1 MTRRLLISYLSL
13 AFVVLAMLEVP
24 LGFINARG
32 ERAQLTAKVER
43 DAVTIAS
50 LAESTIE
57 GDAPTSNLPAIK
69 ALAARYA
76 ADTGAR
82 VVITG
87 KNGIS
92 VIDTNPP
99 APGARSFATRPEFR
113 AALRGDVAT
122 GTRHSSTLGYDLLYV
137 AVPIASGNPTSRRL
151 TSTSPEMPPACAS
164 VSSLDLVKVYEG
176 AAMTVPVVR
185 RRRL

>member
-57 GDAPTSNLPAIK
+57 GDARRRTCP
-69 ALAARYA
+69 R
-76 ADTGAR
+76 
-82 VVITG
+82 
-87 KNGIS
+87 
-92 VIDTNPP
+92 
-99 APGARSFATRPEFR
+99 
-113 AALRGDVAT
+113 
-122 GTRHSSTLGYDLLYV
+122 
-137 AVPIASGNPTSRRL
+137 SRR
-151 TSTSPEMPPACAS
+151 SPTGMRPTRAPAS
-164 VSSLDLVKVYEG
+164 
-176 AAMTVPVVR
+176 
-185 RRRL
+185 

>member
-13 AFVVLAMLEVP
+13 AVVVFAMLEVP

-69 ALAARYA
+69 ALGRRYA
-76 ADTGAR
+76 ADTG
-82 VVITG
+82 
-87 KNGIS
+87 
-92 VIDTNPP
+92 
-99 APGARSFATRPEFR
+99 R
-113 AALRGDVAT
+113 A
-122 GTRHSSTLGYDLLYV
+122 S
-137 AVPIASGNPTSRRL
+137 
-151 TSTSPEMPPACAS
+151 
-164 VSSLDLVKVYEG
+164 
-176 AAMTVPVVR
+176 
-185 RRRL
+185 